1 MKLFI
6 NIVLI
11 SAALLLSTNSFAAKP
26 LSEGQALS
34 QCRALANTQFNNVKR
49 TRLTHMKTTRGQ
61 FKAKIRVS
69 SATDAG
75 LFLCTIERNQEA
87 QIVRLDKDITA
98 VATK

>member
-1 MKLFI
+1 MKSLTYTA
-6 NIVLI
+6 LI

-26 LSEGQALS
+26 LTEGQALG
-34 QCRALANTQFNNVKR
+34 QCRALASTQFNNVKK
-49 TRLTHMKTTRGQ
+49 TRLSHMKSTRGQ
-61 FKAKIRVS
+61 FEAKIRVT
-69 SATDAG
+69 SATEKG